1 MTSIAFAPTPEQS
14 LDIAAIR
21 QYLIGHET
29 PRSEALLALLDSS
42 EDPYSRSTLAGHITA
57 TTFILDSSMES
68 ALLIH
73 HAALDCWVGP
83 GGHVDSGEPTLSAA
97 IRESGEEVGLF
108 NLRPL
113 STEVFDL
120 DIHPI
125 PAAMKHGIFEPEHFH
140 FDVRHLLI
148 AEDGALVALNETEA
162 KGHRWVSL
170 AVLATDPD
178 ESTRRQALKAIEAV
192 HGIRRSL
199 ASRPSI

>member
-1 MTSIAFAPTPEQS
+1 MTSIAFAPTPPQI
-14 LDIAAIR
+14 LDLAAIR
-21 QYLIGHET
+21 QYLLDHDT
-29 PRSEALLALLDSS
+29 PRSELLLALLDSS
-42 EDPYSRSTLAGHITA
+42 ADPYSRSTLAGHITA
-57 TTFILDSSMES
+57 TTFILDASMES

-113 STEVFDL
+113 QADVFDL

-148 AEDGALVALNETEA
+148 AEEGARVALNEAEA
-162 KGHRWVSL
+162 KGHRWVPLEAL
-170 AVLATDPD
+170 AVDSD

-192 HGIRRSL
+192 HRLRRS
-199 ASRPSI
+199 AVSRPGA